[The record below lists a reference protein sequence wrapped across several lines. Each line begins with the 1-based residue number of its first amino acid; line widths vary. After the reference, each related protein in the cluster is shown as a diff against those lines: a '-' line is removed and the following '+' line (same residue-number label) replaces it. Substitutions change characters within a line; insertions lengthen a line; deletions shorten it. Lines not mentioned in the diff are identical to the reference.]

1 MTQMTKIPL
10 NTDLANV
17 AIATIC
23 DWIANPI
30 VRSDYTQR
38 MQKGAQQSIVQT
50 SEAESNSSIVRKL
63 SFSRND
69 KKEYCT
75 IKLDRNNTIAKRNYL
90 NS

>member
-38 MQKGAQQSIVQT
+38 MQKGAQQSIV
-50 SEAESNSSIVRKL
+50 
-63 SFSRND
+63 
-69 KKEYCT
+69 
-75 IKLDRNNTIAKRNYL
+75 
-90 NS
+90 